1 MNIQKIFLS
10 ILGGLF
16 LLYISWFLWLYST
29 STVDGVLNLYSNTY
43 GVIPL
48 ISGIYG
54 LFVAQ
59 RWGGFK
65 SAVGRAISFLSLGL
79 ITWGIGMVI
88 WLYYNIILGVG
99 VPYPSFADA
108 AFILSWP
115 LWAFGVINLS
125 KATGATFQ
133 LRKSGGKIFL
143 LIIPIAIAAIS
154 YYLLVNVAR
163 GGAVLTDYDTEL
175 SPLLN
180 NLKLFFDLA
189 YPIGDIVILALSV
202 LIYGLSFQ
210 YLGGRFK
217 LPIILILLGFVVNY
231 FADFTFSYTTTLETY
246 YNGSLADVL
255 FVTTMTLLGVGIAL
269 FNPSNEKS
277 AKNN

>member
-108 AFILSWP
+108 AFILSGK
-115 LWAFGVINLS
+115 LWVFGVINL
-125 KATGATFQ
+125 
-133 LRKSGGKIFL
+133 
-143 LIIPIAIAAIS
+143 
-154 YYLLVNVAR
+154 
-163 GGAVLTDYDTEL
+163 
-175 SPLLN
+175 
-180 NLKLFFDLA
+180 
-189 YPIGDIVILALSV
+189 
-202 LIYGLSFQ
+202 
-210 YLGGRFK
+210 
-217 LPIILILLGFVVNY
+217 
-231 FADFTFSYTTTLETY
+231 
-246 YNGSLADVL
+246 
-255 FVTTMTLLGVGIAL
+255 
-269 FNPSNEKS
+269 
-277 AKNN
+277 

>member
-1 MNIQKIFLS
+1 MIYTIKYILINYFFHIPMNIQKIFLS

-65 SAVGRAISFLSLGL
+65 SAVGR
-79 ITWGIGMVI
+79 
-88 WLYYNIILGVG
+88 
-99 VPYPSFADA
+99 
-108 AFILSWP
+108 
-115 LWAFGVINLS
+115 
-125 KATGATFQ
+125 
-133 LRKSGGKIFL
+133 
-143 LIIPIAIAAIS
+143 AIS

-217 LPIILILLGFVVNY
+217 LPIILILLG
-231 FADFTFSYTTTLETY
+231 
-246 YNGSLADVL
+246 
-255 FVTTMTLLGVGIAL
+255 
-269 FNPSNEKS
+269 
-277 AKNN
+277 